1 MRKKGRGRS
10 ISVAISTADSYT
22 HQRGGSRRTI
32 VLRATAQQDG
42 QAMAEYA
49 VILALVTLVAAA
61 AYALLGGPV
70 ASLYD
75 QVVTAFI

>member
-1 MRKKGRGRS
+1 
-10 ISVAISTADSYT
+10 
-22 HQRGGSRRTI
+22 
-32 VLRATAQQDG
+32 
-42 QAMAEYA
+42 MAEYA